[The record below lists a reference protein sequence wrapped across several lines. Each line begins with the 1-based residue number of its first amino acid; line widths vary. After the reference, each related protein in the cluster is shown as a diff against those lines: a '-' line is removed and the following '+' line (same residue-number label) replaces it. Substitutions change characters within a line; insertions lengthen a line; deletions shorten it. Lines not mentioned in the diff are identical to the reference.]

1 MDNRCEAKMIT
12 ASQVLGAIP
21 SGEYSWRVS
30 LANTSGVQDFRLM
43 QLKAPSPPHIHI
55 PPVPEKI
62 SLVLPAHNG
71 SLIDADTEDAQS
83 REILRIIT
91 GGPQTVQ
98 VKDWAY
104 ESRRQFQAILS
115 FLYLGPFTAA
125 KNIHCLKKEGITMLL
140 VVRDTR
146 SAMSGLLSGQ
156 KVADQLGIDHAA
168 IDVDGNSQL
177 IQYGFPKAVSL
188 INEHLVSK
196 YKQHSSHLTIQNS
209 PDEASTA
216 MGRVLVFCES
226 GNERSAAVVV
236 AYLMAMFDI
245 DLVGAIQYLQTQ
257 RFCIAFDDSLKN
269 LLYNYQ
275 QLLEARKTVLETQK
289 DRSIS
294 SPLTAAV
301 VKKRIRDEIDKDD
314 ISMSM
319 SMDEMDDAER
329 FLNRKAFAPF
339 YS

>member
-12 ASQVLGAIP
+12 ASQVLGAYP

-30 LANTSGVQDFRLM
+30 LPNTSSVQDFRLT
-43 QLKAPSPPHIHI
+43 QAKAPSPPHIHI

-71 SLIDADTEDAQS
+71 SLIDADTEDAES

-91 GGPQTVQ
+91 GGHQTVQ
-98 VKDWAY
+98 VKEWAY

-125 KNIHCLKKEGITMLL
+125 KNIHSLKKEGITMLL

-146 SAMSGLLSGQ
+146 SAMSGLLSGK

-196 YKQHSSHLTIQNS
+196 YKQHASHLTNQNS
-209 PDEASTA
+209 LDEASTA
-216 MGRVLVFCES
+216 MGKVLVFCES

-289 DRSIS
+289 DRSVS
-294 SPLTAAV
+294 SPLAATV
-301 VKKRIRDEIDKDD
+301 VQKRSRDEIDKDD
-314 ISMSM
+314 FSMSM
-319 SMDEMDDAER
+319 SMDETDDAER